1 MPMQRAALRVLGLSA
16 LLLVGCLQSTLQMP
30 SDLNLTPRDKLLLAM
45 LLMHMQRFRRRF
57 VGISSTITARRGCW
71 SGEPPAGSG
80 CRTVRAPM
88 LLRDATLAVA
98 KRLR

>member
-16 LLLVGCLQSTLQMP
+16 LLLVGCLQSTLP
-30 SDLNLTPRDKLLLAM
+30 DLNLTPRDKLLLAM